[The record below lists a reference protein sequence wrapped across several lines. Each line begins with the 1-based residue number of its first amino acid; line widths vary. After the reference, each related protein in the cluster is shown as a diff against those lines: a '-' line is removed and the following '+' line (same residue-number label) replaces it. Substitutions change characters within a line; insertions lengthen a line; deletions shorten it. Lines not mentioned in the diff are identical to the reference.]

1 MTGLNVSSVY
11 RKSQDEIRT
20 ILQDNN
26 ITKILVDIQDCGVR
40 LYTFV
45 WTLYDVM
52 NAADRKIPIVVF
64 DRPNPLGGDVVEG
77 PVLERKVLTL
87 RKSVRAS
94 STWND
99 DR

>member
-11 RKSQDEIRT
+11 RKSQDEIRK
-20 ILQDNN
+20 ILQENN

-52 NAADRKIPIVVF
+52 NATDRNITIVVF
-64 DRPNPLGGDVVEG
+64 DRPNPLGGDIVEG
-77 PVLERKVLTL
+77 PY
-87 RKSVRAS
+87 
-94 STWND
+94 WNVSCTHD
-99 DR
+99 TEKRLYLIDMD